1 CKSVWYCSKKC
12 QKKNWPTHKPTC
24 HETDRS
30 SGSLKFIRMFISNP
44 LLMGY
49 LKVSI
54 IIDCGLLDNLGI
66 GFDVPFIARVDIG
79 IEPSDILDFIG
90 LYLDDRSIGEKLQGM
105 VQINAVTPWYPS
117 LMRPLTPQRLHLWRK
132 ARAKYN
138 AEGFA
143 KDPVGL
149 VDFVD
154 GSCTG
159 DWKNGV
165 TVGLHIPTIALDM
178 ARKREPFVRVSAI
191 TGVQFEQPMSAVACL
206 EYINV
211 HIRGDR
217 QNQLRLRTAMTEADK
232 KIIRAAGR
240 NEGTFPARILKGK
253 MRREHLY
260 ANIPEL
266 HKGTDLGIKMSMS
279 PGRQCFI
286 YYCLPFFLIVLL
298 ISLLHILPL
307 VHNV

>member
-1 CKSVWYCSKKC
+1 
-12 QKKNWPTHKPTC
+12 
-24 HETDRS
+24 
-30 SGSLKFIRMFISNP
+30 MFISNP

-49 LKVSI
+49 LKISI
-54 IIDCGLLDNLGI
+54 IIDCGLLDNLAI

-79 IEPSDILDFIG
+79 IEPSNILDFIG
-90 LYLDDRSIGEKLQGM
+90 LYLDDKSIGEKFQGM

-138 AEGFA
+138 AEGFT

-154 GSCTG
+154 GSL
-159 DWKNGV
+159 

-191 TGVQFEQPMSAVACL
+191 TGVQFKQPMSAVACL

-211 HIRGDR
+211 HIRGDM

-232 KIIRAAGR
+232 EIIRAAGR

-260 ANIPEL
+260 ANIPGL
-266 HKGTDLGIKMSMS
+266 HKGTDLGIKMSVS

-286 YYCLPFFLIVLL
+286 YYCLPFFLIILL
-298 ISLLHILPL
+298 ISLLPILPL